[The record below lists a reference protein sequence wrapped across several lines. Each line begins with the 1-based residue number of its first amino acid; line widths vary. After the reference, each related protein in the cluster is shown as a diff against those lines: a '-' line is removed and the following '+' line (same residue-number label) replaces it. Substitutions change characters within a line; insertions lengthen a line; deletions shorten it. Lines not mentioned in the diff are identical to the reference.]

1 MALFALQSRSA
12 AFRGAPLP
20 SIWLLNLLTGHR
32 KSTNVDAIDSFIS
45 ELMENKAL
53 KWKVLN
59 HKQKTVPLVKSDD
72 GLASINVQKRA
83 PFRLTQIFDDLTSN
97 PIVINIEPLEQTHI
111 DNLIETAIREENER
125 DVQLLFEQMIDYKKL
140 PSGKVLNMLLA
151 HFADASNREQLDK
164 LEKLCGEVDPKF
176 VTDNCSLL
184 HYKAVTLWR
193 NGNSFNSLE
202 MFKKA
207 LAECTSES
215 KAVIDRLLVKI
226 VDETIGKKS
235 EAVLLAVIEMGEFC
249 LNELKDEFLIGYV
262 WERSFLS
269 QWFSDQEAARKLFDK
284 HERLRLEIAKRVNN
298 LCFSCMQEFNTEPLY
313 RLTELFLKH
322 NMSTQC
328 RPILI
333 SLFEYEYWRRN
344 LRACSEIM
352 QNSIDLD
359 IPLPEACNQKLL
371 DLLLGRPGSLAKPA
385 AESAAKRKQK
395 LQAKKYEL
403 KF

>member
-1 MALFALQSRSA
+1 
-12 AFRGAPLP
+12 
-20 SIWLLNLLTGHR
+20 
-32 KSTNVDAIDSFIS
+32 
-45 ELMENKAL
+45 
-53 KWKVLN
+53 
-59 HKQKTVPLVKSDD
+59 
-72 GLASINVQKRA
+72 
-83 PFRLTQIFDDLTSN
+83 
-97 PIVINIEPLEQTHI
+97 
-111 DNLIETAIREENER
+111 
-125 DVQLLFEQMIDYKKL
+125 
-140 PSGKVLNMLLA
+140 
-151 HFADASNREQLDK
+151 
-164 LEKLCGEVDPKF
+164 
-176 VTDNCSLL
+176 
-184 HYKAVTLWR
+184 
-193 NGNSFNSLE
+193 